1 MVQQRKSLVL
11 ISVKQAKNFAWVCII
26 MFLTFHYLIICLL
39 IEKKF
44 KIDNK
49 NVNLPTKFC
58 LENMSNGYS
67 ATESKE
73 VSLNRNVYEFSLDFN
88 YINISGIL
96 NIQKYLMTK
105 NKIKQCSSLLK
116 KRFLYYWFLV
126 VL

>member
-1 MVQQRKSLVL
+1 
-11 ISVKQAKNFAWVCII
+11 
-26 MFLTFHYLIICLL
+26 MFITFHNLIICLL
-39 IEKKF
+39 MEKKF

-49 NVNLPTKFC
+49 NVNFPTKFC

-96 NIQKYLMTK
+96 NIQKYLMTT

-116 KRFLYYWFLV
+116 KRFLYY
-126 VL
+126 